1 MKKFVFAGMASALLV
16 AGCATEGGPSKRV
29 LIGAG
34 SGAVI
39 GGALGTLAGGDDG
52 RNAAIGAVVGG
63 IAGAAV
69 GDYMDRQEEKLRQQ
83 TAGTGIEVVR
93 DGDQIYLNTPADI
106 TFRVSSAEIQPEFY
120 GSLNNVAAT
129 LIEFPQT
136 AVDVVGHASTDGDA
150 TYNQQLS
157 ERRALAVQNYLS
169 AQGVRP
175 VRLAAFGMGETQ
187 PLPGIPGED
196 PRNRRVQ
203 IVLTPIMDDQ
213 V

>member
-1 MKKFVFAGMASALLV
+1 M
-16 AGCATEGGPSKRV
+16 
-29 LIGAG
+29 
-34 SGAVI
+34 
-39 GGALGTLAGGDDG
+39 
-52 RNAAIGAVVGG
+52 
-63 IAGAAV
+63 
-69 GDYMDRQEEKLRQQ
+69 
-83 TAGTGIEVVR
+83 
-93 DGDQIYLNTPADI
+93 
-106 TFRVSSAEIQPEFY
+106 SSAEIQPEFY

-150 TYNQQLS
+150 GYNQQLS
-157 ERRALAVQNYLS
+157 ERRALAVQNYLT

>member
-1 MKKFVFAGMASALLV
+1 MKKFVFAGMASALFV
-16 AGCATEGGPSKRV
+16 AGCATEGGPSNRV

-106 TFRVSSAEIQPEFY
+106 TFRLASAEIQPEFY
-120 GSLNNVAAT
+120 GSLNDVAAT

-175 VRLAAFGMGETQ
+175 VRLAAFGMGESQ